1 MASCAF
7 LWVRESLHPTE
18 TRGVFSSSSPGSFLC
33 LSPALCHKRGPIQM
47 TSVSSAHR
55 GSQQELRWRRRV
67 RSEHSLDSLLP
78 QVVTVGLGHVP
89 APKVPAP
96 KVPAR
101 PLPHLPL
108 VCAHSW
114 LLSMAP
120 VPALSCVASG
130 FCIGLLE
137 LP

>member
-1 MASCAF
+1 MVMASCAF
-7 LWVRESLHPTE
+7 LQVRESLHPTE
-18 TRGVFSSSSPGSFLC
+18 TGDIFPSSPSSSLC
-33 LSPALCHKRGPIQM
+33 LSPTLCHKRGPVQM

-55 GSQQELRWRRRV
+55 ASQQELRWRKRV

-78 QVVTVGLGHVP
+78 QVVTMGLGH
-89 APKVPAP
+89 VPAP

-120 VPALSCVASG
+120 VPALSCMASG
-130 FCIGLLE
+130 FCVGLLE